1 MFSNYLKIA
10 IRNIRKNITFSV
22 INIAGLSIGLACCI
36 IILLYIRDE
45 VSFDSFHTQKE
56 RVYQLTCLRTE
67 QDGSSK
73 KFATAALVQGPAFK
87 QQIPEIE
94 EFTRVNPKDV
104 VIKRDNNVFSEQV
117 TWVDRNFFS
126 VFTFPLI
133 YGDAKTVLN
142 DQHSMVLSEDCALK
156 YFGTTQAVG
165 KTLRLEIN
173 GKFEPFTVS
182 GIAKNA
188 PQNSSIRFNVLLP
201 FAYYEL
207 TNPDNGWM
215 WVSFPTYFL
224 LSPKADLKNIARKMN
239 QVYHARAKEEI
250 DMNNL
255 AGYGNKFEWSLH
267 PIVGMHLNTE
277 YEGTPG
283 ASDPIYSYI
292 LSGVAV
298 FILLIACIN
307 FVNLTV
313 AQSLKRSKEIG
324 IRKVIGSKRSQLAFQ
339 FLSESVVICFVAF
352 MLSVLLA
359 ALALPVFNELA
370 NKKISLFYL
379 LDWKL
384 AAVFFLL
391 FLLTGFAAGFY
402 PALVLSG
409 FNPIAALSGKAGIGG
424 RNFLAKSLVVMQ
436 FALATF
442 LIISTLFIYAQF
454 NLLTRTDVGYPD
466 KNLLSFTVSQ
476 GIRSKTVM
484 DVYRTELSKAPG
496 VVSAAYK
503 NIGHFGGK
511 TQVGKKEFIATYE
524 HIDENYLPALGV
536 KIIAGRNFSSAFPA
550 DSVASVLVNQTLV
563 NVTGLADPVG
573 KTIDYMNLPAWGSRK
588 VTIVGVVKDYHN
600 ESLKEKIQPM
610 VFTGEPS
617 LPLGDMI
624 VRISNGHT
632 AATLLALEKA
642 YHRLNPD
649 HPFQYEF
656 KDEANRNSY
665 QAENRWKQIITFGA
679 VITIFISGTGLFG
692 LAMLSAKKR
701 EKEIGV
707 RKVLGASVAEL
718 VAMLIKDFARLV
730 LIAFFIAMPMG
741 WLVMHHWLQGFAY
754 RVPLS
759 WWRFVTAGLIALLV
773 AVLTVSYQAI
783 KAALSNPVNSLH
795 NE

>member
-10 IRNIRKNITFSV
+10 LRNIRKNIAFSI

-45 VSFDSFHTQKE
+45 ISFDGFHTQKN
-56 RVYQLTCLRTE
+56 RIYQLTCLRTE

-73 KFATAALVQGPAFK
+73 KFAIAALVQGPAFK

-104 VIKRDNNVFSEQV
+104 VIKRDNNIFSEQV

-142 DQHSMVLSEDCALK
+142 DQHSIVLSEESALK

-207 TNPDNGWM
+207 ANPDNGWM

-224 LSPKADLKNIARKMN
+224 VSPKADLKNIAHKMN
-239 QVYHARAKEEI
+239 QVYHTRAKEEI
-250 DMNNL
+250 DLNNL

-267 PIVGMHLNTE
+267 PIAGMHLNTE

-283 ASDPIYSYI
+283 ASAPIYSYI

-324 IRKVIGSKRSQLAFQ
+324 IRKVIGSKRSQLTLQ
-339 FLSESVVICFVAF
+339 FLSESIVICFVAF
-352 MLSVLLA
+352 VLSILLA
-359 ALALPVFNELA
+359 ALSLPLFNELA

-384 AAVFFLL
+384 VTGFFIL

-409 FNPIAALSGKAGIGG
+409 FNPIAALSGNAGIGG
-424 RNFLAKSLVVMQ
+424 RNFLAKSLVVVQ

-454 NLLTRTDVGYPD
+454 NLLTQTNVGYPD

-484 DVYRTELSKAPG
+484 DVYRAELSKVPG
-496 VVSAAYK
+496 VVSVSYK

-511 TQVGKKEFIATYE
+511 TQIGKKEFTATYE
-524 HIDENYLPALGV
+524 HIDENYLAALGV
-536 KIIAGRNFSSAFPA
+536 KIIAGRNFSGAFPS

-563 NVTGLADPVG
+563 NITGLTDPVG
-573 KTIDYMNLPAWGSRK
+573 KTIDYMNLPAWGSRR
-588 VTIVGVVKDYHN
+588 VTIVGLVKDYHN

-617 LPLGDMI
+617 LPLGEMI
-624 VRISNGHT
+624 VRISKGHT
-632 AATLLALEKA
+632 TAILLALEKA

-665 QAENRWKQIITFGA
+665 EAENRWKQIITFGA
-679 VITIFISGTGLFG
+679 VITIFISGIGLFG

-707 RKVLGASVAEL
+707 RKVLGASVTEL

-730 LIAFFIAMPMG
+730 MISFFIAIPMG
-741 WLVMHHWLQGFAY
+741 WLVMHRWMQGFAY
-754 RVPLS
+754 RVDLS
-759 WWRFVTAGLIALLV
+759 WWRFVIAGFIALLV

-783 KAALSNPVNSLH
+783 KAALANPVNSLH